1 MILTYL
7 CVLSL
12 LLWTLLLLHPDQP
25 HLFSE
30 SLPEKQPLKNAPK
43 VSIVIP
49 CRNEEQILETTLQTL
64 TNLDYDNYEIIL
76 VDDCSTDATRT
87 IAEKQL
93 HKPHV
98 IVSGKEVPEGW
109 AGKMWALEQGIANAT
124 GEWILLS
131 DADIAHNEHSLSQIV
146 SLAVH
151 QEYDLVSV
159 MVSLSTKSFWEKLL
173 VPAFV
178 YFFKI
183 LYPFRA
189 IRSKKRKV
197 AAAAGGC
204 VLIKKDVLQNIG
216 GIRAI
221 HGELIDDVALAK
233 KVKSSGY
240 NISLWLD
247 KNIRSIRSYIGLE
260 GLWAMVARSAFT
272 ELKYSYMRLLMCT
285 FGLVVLFMIPVYT
298 MMTGIFTSHNPFVLL
313 GSSAYITMMITYL
326 PAIRFYNVNLVY
338 ALLFPFI
345 GVLYMLMTLDSARK
359 YTFGVRATW
368 KDRSYK
374 N

>member
-1 MILTYL
+1 MILIYL
-7 CVLSL
+7 CTLSL
-12 LLWTLLLLHPDQP
+12 LLWILLLLHPDQP

-30 SLPEKQPLKNAPK
+30 VLPQKQPLTNAPK
-43 VSIVIP
+43 ISIVVP
-49 CRNEEQILETTLQTL
+49 CRNEEQILEATLQKL
-64 TNLDYDNYEIIL
+64 TSLDYANYEIIL
-76 VDDCSTDATRT
+76 VDDCSTDATHS
-87 IAEKQL
+87 IAKKYL
-93 HKPHV
+93 HSPHM
-98 IVSGKEVPEGW
+98 IISGKEVPEGW
-109 AGKMWALEQGIANAT
+109 AGKMWALEQGIESAT

-131 DADIAHNEHSLSQIV
+131 DADIAHHKDSVSQLISV
-146 SLAVH
+146 AIH
-151 QEYDLVSV
+151 KNYDLVSV
-159 MVSLSTKSFWEKLL
+159 MVSLSTRSFWEKLL

-183 LYPFRA
+183 LYPFKA
-189 IRSKKRKV
+189 IRNKKRKV

-204 VLIKKDVLQNIG
+204 VLIKKDVLQDIG

-240 NISLWLD
+240 NISLWLN

-272 ELKYSYMRLLMCT
+272 ELKYSYIRLLLCT
-285 FGLVVLFMIPVYT
+285 FGLVVLFIIPVYT
-298 MMTGIFTSHNPFVLL
+298 IVAGIVTSNYHLTIL
-313 GSSAYITMMITYL
+313 GSSTYLTMMITYI
-326 PAIRFYNVNLVY
+326 PAVYFYSVNLLY
-338 ALLFPFI
+338 TLLFPLVGI
-345 GVLYMLMTLDSARK
+345 LYMLMTLDSARK
-359 YTFGVRATW
+359 YTFGIRATW